1 VVITADTAIIM
12 LAAAVTTQAIMR
24 TLTHKMETICE
35 EDEAD
40 ELARKSKCCVY
51 KFDLKS
57 VLTLFIMKRRTPTS
71 IYLPHFNKPKITLN
85 ITGTLYIECFFFSS
99 YFNIFI

>member
-1 VVITADTAIIM
+1 VVITADTATTM
-12 LAAAVTTQAIMR
+12 LVAAVATLAIMR
-24 TLTHKMETICE
+24 TLTHKTETICE
-35 EDEAD
+35 EEEAD

-85 ITGTLYIECFFFSS
+85 KTGTLYIECFLFLS
-99 YFNIFI
+99 YFNLFI

>member
-12 LAAAVTTQAIMR
+12 LVAAVATQAIMR
-24 TLTHKMETICE
+24 TLTHKTETISE
-35 EDEAD
+35 EEEAD

-57 VLTLFIMKRRTPTS
+57 VLTLFIIKRRTPTS

-85 ITGTLYIECFFFSS
+85 KTGTLYIECFLFLS
-99 YFNIFI
+99 YFNLFI